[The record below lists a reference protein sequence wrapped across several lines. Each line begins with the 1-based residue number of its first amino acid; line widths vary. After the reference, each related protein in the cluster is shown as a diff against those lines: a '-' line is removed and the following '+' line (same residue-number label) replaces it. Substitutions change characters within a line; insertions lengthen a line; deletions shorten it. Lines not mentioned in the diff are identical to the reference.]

1 MVRISSKVS
10 SKAIVPVGKRCILDF
25 DQIRTFLEVSRQK
38 SFSRAAVKLLV
49 TQPSISAQ
57 ISSLEKTMG
66 VRLFE
71 RGGGKVTLTAAGRVF
86 EPFAE
91 DCISRLNHISITIA
105 DLERSPRGSLLISAN
120 DSTALYVLPAFFANF
135 KKRYPRV
142 SLNIVRAERAKT
154 IESVLNR
161 EADFGVVSLP
171 VNDPRLHVELIH
183 EDEWTL
189 CLPPDHPLCA
199 FPTVTLKQIS
209 QHNLLLPKSGRRRE
223 HLDRLFAQSKLRPR
237 IGMELDSYELLKRLI
252 IARMGIGFLPRINIL
267 AEIRGGILHAVA
279 TEGVTIPR
287 NLALI
292 SRMDRKL
299 TRAGHAFYNV
309 ATRGVHPTAE
319 DNEKDSQRL
328 PDSHFP
334 DSHLP
339 DYSSDISQQLNGE
352 AS

>member
-1 MVRISSKVS
+1 
-10 SKAIVPVGKRCILDF
+10 LDF
-25 DQIRTFLEVSRQK
+25 GQLRTFLEVSRQK
-38 SFSRAAVKLLV
+38 SFSKAAVKLLV

-57 ISSLEKTMG
+57 ISSLEKTIG

-91 DCISRLNHISITIA
+91 DCLARLNHITLTLA

-120 DSTALYVLPAFFANF
+120 DSTALYVLPTFFASF

-171 VNDPRLHVELIH
+171 ASDPRLHVEVIH

-189 CLPPDHPLCA
+189 CMPPDHALCGFA
-199 FPTVTLKQIS
+199 GVTLKQVA
-209 QHNLLLPKSGRRRE
+209 QHSLLLPKSGRRRE
-223 HLDRLFAQSKLRPR
+223 HLDHLFAQAKLRPR
-237 IGMELDSYELLKRLI
+237 IGMELDSYELLKRLV
-252 IARMGIGFLPRINIL
+252 IAGMGIGFLPRINVL
-267 AEIRGGILHAVA
+267 NELRAGTLRAA
-279 TEGVTIPR
+279 RTEGVVIPR
-287 NLALI
+287 NLGLI
-292 SRMDRKL
+292 SRIDREL

-309 ATRGVHPTAE
+309 ATRGTHPTAE
-319 DNEKDSQRL
+319 AEKDSAAETGYDGTSLIR
-328 PDSHFP
+328 
-334 DSHLP
+334 
-339 DYSSDISQQLNGE
+339 GE

>member
-1 MVRISSKVS
+1 
-10 SKAIVPVGKRCILDF
+10 LDF
-25 DQIRTFLEVSRQK
+25 AQLRTFLEVSRQK
-38 SFSRAAVKLLV
+38 SFSKAAVKLLV

-57 ISSLEKTMG
+57 ISSLEKAIG
-66 VRLFE
+66 ARLFE

-91 DCISRLNHISITIA
+91 DCISRLNHISLTLA

-120 DSTALYVLPAFFANF
+120 DSTALYVLPIFFASF

-171 VNDPRLHVELIH
+171 VSDPRLHVEVIH

-189 CLPPDHPLCA
+189 CLPPDHALASCQS
-199 FPTVTLKQIS
+199 VTLRQIA
-209 QHNLLLPKSGRRRE
+209 QHSLLLPKSGRRRE
-223 HLDRLFAQSKLRPR
+223 HLDHLFAQSKLRPR

-252 IARMGIGFLPRINIL
+252 IAGMGIGFLPRINVL
-267 AEIRGGILHAVA
+267 AELRAGTICAMP
-279 TEGVTIPR
+279 TESVVIPR
-287 NLALI
+287 NLGLI
-292 SRMDRKL
+292 SRIDREL

-309 ATRGVHPTAE
+309 ATRGTHPSADTE
-319 DNEKDSQRL
+319 RDS
-328 PDSHFP
+328 PNAPEHT
-334 DSHLP
+334 
-339 DYSSDISQQLNGE
+339 YESSTRILSARIQGE